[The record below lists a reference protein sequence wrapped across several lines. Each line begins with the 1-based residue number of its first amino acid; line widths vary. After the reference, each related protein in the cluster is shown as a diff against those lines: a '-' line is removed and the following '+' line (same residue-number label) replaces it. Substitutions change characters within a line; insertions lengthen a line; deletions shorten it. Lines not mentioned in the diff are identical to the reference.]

1 MRVCMYGRRSERAA
15 AAQISGARKCRAI
28 VQRRACA
35 GKVGCGGR
43 EGTRRG
49 SEAEAD
55 GSATRQGVS
64 VRGQCVRVRECVRVC
79 VGRGACLDMDEAE
92 SLVSLEFKPPRMRL
106 PCAPIVLSNRT
117 QSYCHTV
124 ALPRTEVLAEPEPAP
139 RAHAAYRRWC
149 LDAPATRTLT
159 RMHAPSG
166 TCAGACSVGLVG
178 VGTLAAGVGAAA
190 ASARAMP
197 ETSLLRSTQQCPLTV
212 VAAAA
217 AAATVFLSRDRRRNE
232 TCTQTH
238 AQSCAAPCTL
248 RQCVRSQPSPFPPD
262 SDGRTSS
269 NSG

>member
-1 MRVCMYGRRSERAA
+1 M
-15 AAQISGARKCRAI
+15 
-28 VQRRACA
+28 
-35 GKVGCGGR
+35 
-43 EGTRRG
+43 
-49 SEAEAD
+49 
-55 GSATRQGVS
+55 
-64 VRGQCVRVRECVRVC
+64 RVC
-79 VGRGACLDMDEAE
+79 VGRGSCLDMDETE

-197 ETSLLRSTQQCPLTV
+197 ETSLPTVPLT

-217 AAATVFLSRDRRRNE
+217 AAVFLSRDRRRNE
-232 TCTQTH
+232 TH

-248 RQCVRSQPSPFPPD
+248 RQCVRALARVRSAFVLQWARPGVPIPERAATA
-262 SDGRTSS
+262 DGAAAAPRL
-269 NSG
+269 NVARAVLHLRGLAW

>member
-1 MRVCMYGRRSERAA
+1 VRVCMYGRRSERAA

-43 EGTRRG
+43 EGTRQG

-64 VRGQCVRVRECVRVC
+64 VRGQCVRVC
-79 VGRGACLDMDEAE
+79 VGRGSCLDMDETE

-166 TCAGACSVGLVG
+166 TCAGLACSVGLVG

-197 ETSLLRSTQQCPLTV
+197 ETSLPNSATHCRSSG
-212 VAAAA
+212 
-217 AAATVFLSRDRRRNE
+217 SR
-232 TCTQTH
+232 
-238 AQSCAAPCTL
+238 SI
-248 RQCVRSQPSPFPPD
+248 PFPRQTPQRD
-262 SDGRTSS
+262 
-269 NSG
+269 